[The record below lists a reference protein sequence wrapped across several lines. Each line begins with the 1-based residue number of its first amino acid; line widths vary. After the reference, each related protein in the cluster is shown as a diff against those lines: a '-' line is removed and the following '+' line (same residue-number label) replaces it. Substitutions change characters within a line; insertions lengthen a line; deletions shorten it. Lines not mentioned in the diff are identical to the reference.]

1 VHYELTAVPAHEPAA
16 HEPAAPA
23 PAVRALTLPEPP
35 VSAPPAPRPAA
46 SPPPLPA
53 DAVAQAAKAPSSRW
67 VGRLAAVGAL
77 AVTTLVIFA
86 VARKSAPQA
95 GLPPA
100 LPSDAPAISAQPALS
115 ASLPAPVEPD
125 RAEAPAPPAPA
136 PKPSEEASEKSA
148 PEVETMGTVRLPARA
163 AGHRIFVDG
172 RRAKTPPEQQQKED
186 ESADGVAPL
195 RLRCGSHLVQIG
207 SGGTPERIEIPC
219 GGEVQLE

>member
-1 VHYELTAVPAHEPAA
+1 V
-16 HEPAAPA
+16 
-23 PAVRALTLPEPP
+23 
-35 VSAPPAPRPAA
+35 
-46 SPPPLPA
+46 SPPPLAA
-53 DAVAQAAKAPSSRW
+53 DVVAPAAKAPSSRW
-67 VGRLAAVGAL
+67 AGRLAAVGAL

-95 GLPPA
+95 GLPPGA
-100 LPSDAPAISAQPALS
+100 RPGASPQPALS
-115 ASLPAPVEPD
+115 VGLPAPVEPD
-125 RAEAPAPPAPA
+125 RAEPPESAAPAA
-136 PKPSEEASEKSA
+136 PKPPEAAGEKNA

-172 RRAKTPPEQQQKED
+172 RRAKTPQQQQEQQPPDED
-186 ESADGVAPL
+186 ADGVAPL